1 MFGCCSITDRKLSE
15 ALQEDEMSYT
25 GRRLLEI
32 EQQLKAAPQPHVRVE
47 DKAEAEEDGG
57 DERWRRGQV
66 EGYESDQFR

>member
-47 DKAEAEEDGG
+47 DKGEAEEDGG